1 MIMNTI
7 NMKEGRLKQVKRVL
21 LCAAFFTLHF
31 SLFTSIA
38 LFTSCTRDDD
48 LEAVVEEY
56 DPENA
61 YGTYSESYWRRV
73 HAVQRQEY
81 IGDLYRSYGVGY
93 GYNGT
98 GKYSDYDEVRDRVI
112 DLSQIQKFDREH
124 GSTTIVDDLSPS
136 SYHHVY
142 SGTDAITICQKLT
155 NKASTKVNVVL
166 FQAEVSTTYN
176 KTDLSSNEYAFC
188 TIYDGLTLASRHLEP
203 YDLYY
208 IAREHPE
215 VLSPGF
221 MRYQNLAAKA
231 LKDKNNTEA
240 IRILQNMLQTYGTH
254 IIYHA
259 QLGGKLKFSTTMK
272 RSVVDS
278 RNTVDEQAS
287 VSFLGAIGTVSGTEK
302 EKWVVNTQEDRE
314 THIEAL
320 GGNSALALKLAGLH
334 ESNDN
339 KLKSQVLDEWFK
351 SLKFDPKVE
360 KDSNNVELIEIKV
373 APISDLI
380 IDEGVADLYNT
391 LVGKHIQYETN
402 VMPRVRNKVYAK
414 VPTNELRLAD
424 RSVTNQVV
432 VDHEIIGEILN
443 EHVHNIEYTVFYPTL
458 GGKMGREGLGR
469 RCSDD
474 SLFTITWQYVDGAE
488 SEAKAYV
495 TPLVRLNYDDNIYY
509 NNGDID
515 ISPDSSV
522 TAYKTNVSVKQAA
535 LYMWND
541 TCVSNMKIGPYYLHQ
556 GVMANTSK
564 DKSAMNTIRTLLK
577 DVPVGYEVAD
587 TAKLNTI
594 VRFLYNSGEVFGPN
608 RIKDNDVPPF
618 FSYKRFILFNNET
631 NQYGIFNLDARSKTT
646 FTPMPL
652 ENIGQALLIRKRDFK
667 HM

>member
-1 MIMNTI
+1 
-7 NMKEGRLKQVKRVL
+7 MKDGRLKRVVKWL
-21 LCAAFFTLHF
+21 SCAALFTLHASFFTL
-31 SLFTSIA
+31 L
-38 LFTSCTRDDD
+38 TSCSSEDDI
-48 LEAVVEEY
+48 LTSTEIVEY
-56 DPENA
+56 DPEDA
-61 YGTYSESYWRRV
+61 YGTYDESHWRRV
-73 HAVQRQEY
+73 HAAQRQEY

-98 GKYSDYDEVRDRVI
+98 GKYSNYDEVRDRVI
-112 DLSQIQKFDREH
+112 DLSKIQEFDREH
-124 GSTTIVDDLSPS
+124 GSSTIVDDLSPS

-155 NKASTKVNVVL
+155 EKSSVKVNVIL
-166 FQAEVSTTYN
+166 FQGEVSSTYS

-221 MRYQNLAAKA
+221 IRYQKLAAEA
-231 LKDKNNTEA
+231 LKNQNNTEA
-240 IRILQNMLQTYGTH
+240 IRIVQNMFQTYGTH

-272 RSVVDS
+272 RSVTDT
-278 RNTVDEQAS
+278 RNSVDEQAS
-287 VSFLGAIGTVSGTEK
+287 VSFLGCIGSTKGTEK

-314 THIEAL
+314 THLEAL
-320 GGNSALALKLAGLH
+320 GGNSALGLKLAGLH
-334 ESNDN
+334 ESDN
-339 KLKSQVLDEWFK
+339 NALKSQVLDEWFK
-351 SLKFDPKVE
+351 SLKFDPSVP

-373 APISDLI
+373 APIADLI

-391 LVGKHIQYETN
+391 LVGKHIAYETN
-402 VMPRVRNKVYAK
+402 VMPRVRNKIYAK
-414 VPTNELRLAD
+414 IPTNALRLAD

-432 VDHEIIGEILN
+432 IDHEVIGEIMN
-443 EHVHNIEYTVFYPTL
+443 EYVHNVEYTVFYPTL
-458 GGKMGREGLGR
+458 AGKVGREGLGR

-474 SLFTITWQYVDGAE
+474 SLFTITWQYLEGAE
-488 SEAKAYV
+488 SKAKAFV

-522 TAYKTNVSVKQAA
+522 TAYKTNINVKQGA

-564 DKSAMNTIRTLLK
+564 DSSAMNTIRTLLK

-587 TAKLNTI
+587 TFKINEILH
-594 VRFLYNSGEVFGPN
+594 FMYKSGEVFGPK
-608 RIKDNDVPPF
+608 RIDENDVPPF
-618 FSYKRFILFNNET
+618 FSYKRFILFDNNL
-631 NQYGIFNLDARSKTT
+631 NQYGIFKLDAHKTT
-646 FTPMPL
+646 VSPMKL
-652 ENIGQALLIRKRDFK
+652 ENIGQALLIRKRNFK

>member
-1 MIMNTI
+1 
-7 NMKEGRLKQVKRVL
+7 MKDKISRSPKL
-21 LCAAFFTLHF
+21 LFYILYFIF
-31 SLFTSIA
+31 SVA

-61 YGTYSESYWRRV
+61 YGTYSESHWRRV
-73 HAVQRQEY
+73 HAQQRQEY

-98 GKYSDYDEVRDRVI
+98 GKYSDYDEVRDRII
-112 DLSQIQKFDREH
+112 DLTKIQEFDQQH

-155 NKASTKVNVVL
+155 EKSSVKVNVVL
-166 FQAEVSTTYN
+166 FQGEVTSTYN
-176 KTDLSSNEYAFC
+176 KTDLSSNKYAFC

-221 MRYQNLAAKA
+221 LRYQNLAAKA
-231 LKDKNNTEA
+231 LKDRNNTEA
-240 IRILQNMLQTYGTH
+240 IRIVQNMFQTYGTH

-259 QLGGKLKFSTTMK
+259 QLGGKLKFSTTMN
-272 RSVVDS
+272 RSVVDT
-278 RNTVDEQAS
+278 RNTVDEQAG
-287 VSFLGAIGTVSGTEK
+287 VSFLGAIGVKKGTEK
-302 EKWVVNTQEDRE
+302 ENWVVNTQEDRE

-334 ESNDN
+334 ESNDD

-351 SLKFDPKVE
+351 SLKFDPSVP

-380 IDEGVADLYNT
+380 IDEGVADLYST

-402 VMPRVRNKVYAK
+402 VMPRSRNKVYAK
-414 VPTNELRLAD
+414 IPVSNLRVADHSITNK
-424 RSVTNQVV
+424 VV
-432 VDHEIIGEILN
+432 VDHEVIGEILN
-443 EHVHNIEYTVFYPTL
+443 EYVKDVEYTVFYPTL
-458 GGKMGREGLGR
+458 DGKMAREGLGR

-474 SLFTITWQYVDGAE
+474 SLFTITWQYLEGTE
-488 SEAKAYV
+488 EKAKAYV
-495 TPLVRLNYDDNIYY
+495 TPLVRSTYDDNIYY

-522 TAYKTNVSVKQAA
+522 TAYKTNVSVSKAA

-541 TCVSNMKIGPYYLHQ
+541 TCVANMKIGPYYVHQ

-564 DKSAMNTIRTLLK
+564 DPSAMNTIRTLLK
-577 DVPVGYEVAD
+577 DVPVGYELAD
-587 TAKLNTI
+587 TTKTNRI
-594 VRFLYNSGEVFGPN
+594 IRFMYNSGQVFGPD
-608 RIKDNDVPPF
+608 RIERNDVPSF
-618 FSYKRFILFNNET
+618 FNYKRFILFNNET
-631 NQYGIFNLDARSKTT
+631 NQYGIFKLEPHKTSVEG
-646 FTPMPL
+646 MAL
-652 ENIGQALLIRKRDFK
+652 ENIGQALLLRKKDFK

>member
-1 MIMNTI
+1 
-7 NMKEGRLKQVKRVL
+7 MKDGRLKRVVKWL
-21 LCAAFFTLHF
+21 SCAALFTLHASFFTL
-31 SLFTSIA
+31 L
-38 LFTSCTRDDD
+38 TSCSSEDDI
-48 LEAVVEEY
+48 LTSTEIVEY
-56 DPENA
+56 DPEDA
-61 YGTYSESYWRRV
+61 YGTYDESHWRRV
-73 HAVQRQEY
+73 HAAQRQEY

-98 GKYSDYDEVRDRVI
+98 GKYSNYDEVRDRVI
-112 DLSQIQKFDREH
+112 DLSKIQEFDREH
-124 GSTTIVDDLSPS
+124 GSSTIVDDLSPS

-155 NKASTKVNVVL
+155 EKSSVKVNVVL
-166 FQAEVSTTYN
+166 FQGEVSSTYS

-221 MRYQNLAAKA
+221 LRYQKLAAEA
-231 LKDKNNTEA
+231 LKNQNNTEA
-240 IRILQNMLQTYGTH
+240 IRIVQNMFQTYGTH

-272 RSVVDS
+272 RSVTDT
-278 RNTVDEQAS
+278 RNSVDEQAS
-287 VSFLGAIGTVSGTEK
+287 VSFLGCIGSTKGTEK

-314 THIEAL
+314 THLEAL
-320 GGNSALALKLAGLH
+320 GGNSALGLKLAGLH
-334 ESNDN
+334 ESDN
-339 KLKSQVLDEWFK
+339 NALKSQVLDEWFK
-351 SLKFDPKVE
+351 SLKFDPSVP

-373 APISDLI
+373 APIADLI
-380 IDEGVADLYNT
+380 VDEGVADLYNT
-391 LVGKHIQYETN
+391 LVGKHIAYETN
-402 VMPRVRNKVYAK
+402 VMPRVRNKIYAK
-414 VPTNELRLAD
+414 IPTNALRLAD

-432 VDHEIIGEILN
+432 IDHEVIGEIMN
-443 EHVHNIEYTVFYPTL
+443 EYVHNVEYTVFYPTL
-458 GGKMGREGLGR
+458 AGKVGREGLGR

-474 SLFTITWQYVDGAE
+474 SLFTITWQYLEGAE
-488 SEAKAYV
+488 SKAKAFV

-522 TAYKTNVSVKQAA
+522 TAYKTNINVKQGA

-564 DKSAMNTIRTLLK
+564 DSSAMNTIRTLLK

-587 TAKLNTI
+587 TFKINEILH
-594 VRFLYNSGEVFGPN
+594 FMYKSGEVFGPK
-608 RIKDNDVPPF
+608 RIDENDVPPF
-618 FSYKRFILFNNET
+618 FSYKRFILFDNNL
-631 NQYGIFNLDARSKTT
+631 NQYGIFKLDAHKTT
-646 FTPMPL
+646 VSPMKL
-652 ENIGQALLIRKRDFK
+652 ENIGQALLIRKRNFK

>member
-1 MIMNTI
+1 
-7 NMKEGRLKQVKRVL
+7 MKEGRLKQVKRVL

-61 YGTYSESYWRRV
+61 YGTYSESHWRRV

-652 ENIGQALLIRKRDFK
+652 ENIGQALLIRKREFK